1 MKRQR
6 LVLFMLAAVS
16 LSLSAFSQ
24 TDDETRLT
32 LDRIF
37 KNREFVSE
45 FFGPA
50 RWLSDGATYTTVEAS
65 DAVKGARDI
74 LKYDTETGKREV
86 LVSAAKLIP
95 PGESTPLRIDDYSW
109 SPDGKLLLLYTS
121 SKRVWRQN
129 TRGDYW
135 VVDLATWKLLKLGG
149 DAKPSTLMFAK
160 FSPDDKRVA
169 YVREH
174 NIYVEDL
181 SSGQIRQLTFDG
193 SKMIING
200 TFDWVYEEEWF
211 DRDGFR
217 WSPDG
222 ASIAYESC
230 VRRLPFLLRSLHR

>member
-1 MKRQR
+1 MCLTVTLNNAKNRTLLTKTIAGEHHMKRQR

-109 SPDGKLLLLYTS
+109 ALGPCHRHLVVQPF
-121 SKRVWRQN
+121 RV
-129 TRGDYW
+129 RG
-135 VVDLATWKLLKLGG
+135 VVLVAVVHFACLPVPFAFRYVLG
-149 DAKPSTLMFAK
+149 
-160 FSPDDKRVA
+160 
-169 YVREH
+169 
-174 NIYVEDL
+174 
-181 SSGQIRQLTFDG
+181 
-193 SKMIING
+193 
-200 TFDWVYEEEWF
+200 
-211 DRDGFR
+211 
-217 WSPDG
+217 
-222 ASIAYESC
+222 
-230 VRRLPFLLRSLHR
+230 LRHLQ